1 MRNFF
6 LYLVLHTYNGC
17 FDDKLLSLIQYHSVP
32 AILSVMDVTVEY
44 SDSLTA
50 SFSCNAFGGNN
61 SAINID
67 LIPPTSGSS
76 GLINESSRTVMTN
89 PDGSTTLTIS
99 TNQFTLADRGS
110 EYTCD
115 VSYQGAPSGQDNEDF
130 AMLYIGKLFFTL

>member
-1 MRNFF
+1 MINII

-17 FDDKLLSLIQYHSVP
+17 FDDKLLSLIQYHPVP
-32 AILSVMDVTVEY
+32 AILSMMDVTVEY

-61 SAINID
+61 SAININ
-67 LIPPTSGSS
+67 LTPPSGSS
-76 GLINESSRTVMTN
+76 GIINESSRSVMNN
-89 PDGSTTLTIS
+89 PDGSTSLTIS
-99 TNQFTLADRGS
+99 TNQLTLADSGG

-115 VSYQGAPSGQDNEDF
+115 VSYQGAPSGGDNEDV